1 MTDKNKKIKADKD
14 YDVIIGLHGEDW
26 DYEFSFPSTESIDLD
41 DIAKCTIAL
50 DEYHKFI
57 KKVKREAEKCNRDYV
72 KTIKRLLADAPDD
85 MFFKILLLENW
96 DEFYP
101 LIMQDLCKNDMRLGF
116 SLLKSK
122 VSTNSERKKGL
133 EILRGENLGL
143 SLSKI
148 AKLSKI
154 SEEEL
159 KKLIQEC

>member
-1 MTDKNKKIKADKD
+1 
-14 YDVIIGLHGEDW
+14 
-26 DYEFSFPSTESIDLD
+26 
-41 DIAKCTIAL
+41 
-50 DEYHKFI
+50 
-57 KKVKREAEKCNRDYV
+57 
-72 KTIKRLLADAPDD
+72 

-101 LIMQDLCKNDMRLGF
+101 LIMQDLCENDMRLGF

-148 AKLSKI
+148 AKLAKI
-154 SEEEL
+154 PEEEL